1 VSLVDRVLYLMP
13 QRFRSLLIKRREVVK
28 FILVGGTCY
37 LLALVINYG
46 LRLTVLAAKPVT
58 ALTIATVATAVISYI
73 LNREWSFRTR
83 GGRRRHHEAT
93 LFFLVSAVAIGLTD
107 VPLLLARYVFHLQV
121 PTVSRPVQE
130 ISDFACGMILGTLLG
145 MIFRLWAFRRWVFP
159 EENARPGREDR
170 AYSAPTP
177 ADADPR
183 THGHPINS
191 RPVTTDSA
199 GSAAVSP
206 VPGSTNRQS

>member
-1 VSLVDRVLYLMP
+1 
-13 QRFRSLLIKRREVVK
+13 
-28 FILVGGTCY
+28 
-37 LLALVINYG
+37 
-46 LRLTVLAAKPVT
+46 
-58 ALTIATVATAVISYI
+58 
-73 LNREWSFRTR
+73 
-83 GGRRRHHEAT
+83 
-93 LFFLVSAVAIGLTD
+93 
-107 VPLLLARYVFHLQV
+107 LLLARYVFHLQV

-191 RPVTTDSA
+191 RSVTTDSA